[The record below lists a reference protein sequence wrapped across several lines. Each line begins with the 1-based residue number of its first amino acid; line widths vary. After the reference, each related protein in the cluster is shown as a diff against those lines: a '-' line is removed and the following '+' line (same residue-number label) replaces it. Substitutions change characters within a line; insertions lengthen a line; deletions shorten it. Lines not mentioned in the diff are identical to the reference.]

1 MKLRLYVLLELL
13 LESTCKIAWDK
24 RKVNNILQYYFLYCL
39 CFFLLSQISVLFTA
53 TFLDII
59 VPHWP
64 KSETKNLHVTVFL
77 FCFVFIP
84 FIWILTE
91 TVAFFFFFLG
101 QAMLLVRSYF
111 PDQGLNLCPAVG
123 SPNHW
128 TAKDSWD
135 CSFLRVPTQCRVLN
149 STALFILVV
158 GLVSCPLWQPF

>member
-91 TVAFFFFFLG
+91 TVAFFFFFLAKPCCLWDLIFLTRDWTCALQWG
-101 QAMLLVRSYF
+101 VLIT
-111 PDQGLNLCPAVG
+111 GLPRIPETVAFWEFQLNAGFSIPLP
-123 SPNHW
+123 
-128 TAKDSWD
+128 
-135 CSFLRVPTQCRVLN
+135 FLYWL
-149 STALFILVV
+149 
-158 GLVSCPLWQPF
+158 